1 MAKNEIEVTDL
12 FPFFFKNNACCK
24 KEFIKRDQLGTL
36 N

>member
-12 FPFFFKNNACCK
+12 FPFFFLNNACRK
-24 KEFIKRDQLGTL
+24 KEFINRDQLGSL